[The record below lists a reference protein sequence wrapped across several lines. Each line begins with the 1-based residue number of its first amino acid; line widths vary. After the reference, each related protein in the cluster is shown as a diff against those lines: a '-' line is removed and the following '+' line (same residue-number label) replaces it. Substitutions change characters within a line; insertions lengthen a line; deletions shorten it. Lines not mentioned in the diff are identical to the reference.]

1 MQFSVDPY
9 SRVAA
14 ATQISNQKAAL
25 EAFIAQD
32 DYLSVNRGTHAEKYA
47 ELMPWYERVDLRI
60 LQDYHFKV
68 GEKMQTLQ
76 ASFDLLNA
84 GNLISSS
91 WGVRQSPTTT
101 QPIGVSVDAKGVP
114 TYTFDTTLKNTFT
127 PDPGLISRWQ
137 LQVGLRYI
145 F

>member
-1 MQFSVDPY
+1 MRKWIRCSFLLILIVESLPLHKY
-9 SRVAA
+9 R
-14 ATQISNQKAAL
+14 IKKL
-25 EAFIAQD
+25 RLKHFIAQD

-91 WGVRQSPTTT
+91 
-101 QPIGVSVDAKGVP
+101 
-114 TYTFDTTLKNTFT
+114 
-127 PDPGLISRWQ
+127 
-137 LQVGLRYI
+137 
-145 F
+145 